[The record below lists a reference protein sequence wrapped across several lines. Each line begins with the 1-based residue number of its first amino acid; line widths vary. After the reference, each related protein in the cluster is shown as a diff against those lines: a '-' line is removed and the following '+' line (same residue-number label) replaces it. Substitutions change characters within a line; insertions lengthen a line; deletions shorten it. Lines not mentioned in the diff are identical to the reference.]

1 MAGSQD
7 AWPSAAASVA
17 MVCPAAMPGRYR
29 AQAASSA
36 EASSAWAASTT
47 VAKNGEHAN
56 AAPISSSTTSSSVR
70 PNPSPPYSL
79 GSARP
84 GSLSWRAIW
93 SHTAGS

>member
-7 AWPSAAASVA
+7 ALPSAAASVA
-17 MVCPAAMPGRYR
+17 VVRPAAIPGRYR
-29 AQAASSA
+29 AQAAWSA

-47 VAKNGEHAN
+47 VAKKGEHSS
-56 AAPISSSTTSSSVR
+56 AAPISSSTTPSSVR

-84 GSLSWRAIW
+84 GSLS
-93 SHTAGS
+93 